1 MSDGKLVIETDL
13 ETKKFDAQIKE
24 LEHKLKIMEKTL
36 ETENQIDISLR
47 MSEDERLKLEKEI
60 ETTKNKILSLKD
72 AMAKANNSGK
82 QMNNNLSKGF
92 SKSTKSLKRF
102 ALSLFGIGSM
112 FAVVSKAS
120 SSYLSQNEELANKL
134 QSVWVG
140 LGSFME
146 PVLTMISDALLKA
159 LGYLNVF
166 IKALTGVDY
175 IARANAKALEKQA
188 KSQKKLNNATQ
199 DYDFDVIRKQQE
211 ISSGST
217 TSSNGFSGL
226 IEIPELNEG
235 LVNKIQKLGEFLK
248 ENHKWLLAI
257 AGVVGAY
264 FTAKKIGNLVKS
276 LGLLIGGSS
285 SGLLGVTSLL
295 KGLATIGIIAI
306 GVDLIYKSVTGR
318 SLFDDL
324 KEIASGI
331 NEVKNTYKANADA
344 AEKSTKKIDSVTN
357 AFAENVEAGK
367 YTEDQMNK
375 IIGVN
380 KTMIE
385 NLATQTTE
393 LKKNTNWWNIGSSD
407 ARRQMKENV
416 KQIEILTGKY
426 GDLYDQGLLN
436 EDQAKQYYDMLYMQI
451 GLMNDLGEDT
461 TELRK
466 KYEELTDQ
474 KYEIVLEAKAKENV
488 SSLLDKMSKIFPMLD
503 KYKDIFA
510 KMNVYGVG
518 GGGYSY
524 GSGSGGGT
532 RGYEEAYA
540 YGGIVTQPTRA
551 LIGEAGYNEYV
562 LPEREDYL
570 SRLASLIGQ
579 YSGNN
584 GGTTNVY
591 LDGRLIQRQV
601 SNKQNQVD
609 FTRNR

>member
-13 ETKKFDAQIKE
+13 ETKKFDAQLKE
-24 LEHKLKIMEKTL
+24 LEYKLKTMTKTL
-36 ETENQIDISLR
+36 ETESQIDASLR
-47 MSEDERLKLEKEI
+47 MSESERLKLEKDI
-60 ETTKNKILSLKD
+60 ETTKNKILSLKESMD
-72 AMAKANNSGK
+72 KASGSSDK
-82 QMNNNLSKGF
+82 MNNNM
-92 SKSTKSLKRF
+92 SKSFNKGVKTLKRF

-112 FAVVSKAS
+112 FTIVSKAS
-120 SSYLSQNEELANKL
+120 SSYLSQNEALANKL

-175 IARANAKALEKQA
+175 IARANAKALDNQA
-188 KSQKKLNNATQ
+188 KSQKGLNKATQ

-211 ISSGST
+211 VSSESSSST
-217 TSSNGFSGL
+217 SGVSGL
-226 IEIPELNEG
+226 IEIPELNES

-248 ENHKWLLAI
+248 DNYKWLLAI

-264 FTAKKIGNLVKS
+264 FTAKKIGNIVKS

-285 SGLLGVTSLL
+285 SGLLGVSSLL
-295 KGLATIGIIAI
+295 KGLATMGIIAI

-324 KEIASGI
+324 KEIVNGI
-331 NEVKNTYKANADA
+331 SEVKNTYKANADA
-344 AEKSTKKIDSVTN
+344 AEKGTKKLDSMTDAFVEN
-357 AFAENVEAGK
+357 AEAGK
-367 YTEDQMNK
+367 YTEDQMSK
-375 IIGVN
+375 LVGVN
-380 KTMIE
+380 KTMVE

-393 LKKNTNWWNIGSSD
+393 LKNNTNWWNIGSRD

-461 TELRK
+461 TELRE
-466 KYEELTDQ
+466 KYKELTGER
-474 KYEIVLEAKAKENV
+474 YEITLEAKAKENV
-488 SSLLDKMSKIFPMLD
+488 SQLLDKMAKVFPMID
-503 KYKDIFA
+503 KYKDIFER
-510 KMNVYGVG
+510 MNIVRSSG
-518 GGGYSY
+518 GSGSFGG
-524 GSGSGGGT
+524 GSGGGT
-532 RGYEEAYA
+532 RGEAYA

-579 YSGNN
+579 YGGNN
-584 GGTTNVY
+584 GGPTYVY

-601 SNKQNQVD
+601 SNKKNQVD

>member
-13 ETKKFDAQIKE
+13 ETKKFDAQLKE
-24 LEHKLKIMEKTL
+24 LEYKLKTMTKTL
-36 ETENQIDISLR
+36 ETESQIDASLR
-47 MSEDERLKLEKEI
+47 MSESERLKLEKDI
-60 ETTKNKILSLKD
+60 ETTKNKILSLKESMD
-72 AMAKANNSGK
+72 KASGSSDK
-82 QMNNNLSKGF
+82 MNNNM
-92 SKSTKSLKRF
+92 SKSFNKGVKTLKRF

-112 FAVVSKAS
+112 FAIVSKAS

-175 IARANAKALEKQA
+175 IARANAKALDKQA
-188 KSQKKLNNATQ
+188 KSQKGLNKATQ

-211 ISSGST
+211 VSSESSSST
-217 TSSNGFSGL
+217 SGVSGL
-226 IEIPELNEG
+226 IEIPELNES

-248 ENHKWLLAI
+248 DNYKWLLAI

-264 FTAKKIGNLVKS
+264 FTAKKIGNIVKS

-285 SGLLGVTSLL
+285 SGLLGVSSLL
-295 KGLATIGIIAI
+295 KELATMGIIAI
-306 GVDLIYKSVTGR
+306 GVDLIYKSATGR

-324 KEIASGI
+324 KEIVNGI
-331 NEVKNTYKANADA
+331 SEVKNTYKANTDA
-344 AEKSTKKIDSVTN
+344 AEKGTKKIDNLTDAFVEN
-357 AFAENVEAGK
+357 AEAGK
-367 YTEDQMNK
+367 YDEETMNK
-375 IIGVN
+375 LIGSH
-380 KTMIE
+380 KDTIE
-385 NLATQTTE
+385 TLVVETTE
-393 LKKNTNWWNIGSSD
+393 LKKNTNWWNIGSRD

-436 EDQAKQYYDMLYMQI
+436 EGQAKQYYDMLYMQI

-461 TELRK
+461 TELRE
-466 KYEELTDQ
+466 KYKELTGER
-474 KYEIVLEAKAKENV
+474 YEITLEAKAKENV
-488 SSLLDKMSKIFPMLD
+488 SQLLDKMAKVFPMID
-503 KYKDIFA
+503 KYKDIFER
-510 KMNVYGVG
+510 MNIVRSSG
-518 GGGYSY
+518 GSGSFGG
-524 GSGSGGGT
+524 GSGGGT
-532 RGYEEAYA
+532 RGEAYA

-579 YSGNN
+579 YGGNN
-584 GGTTNVY
+584 GSPTYVY